1 MIKIGDLAK
10 ICNVST
16 QTLRYYDSEGILKAD
31 IIDSS
36 SGYRFYS
43 LDAIEKYKKIIY
55 CLSLYDFVHEYVHIV
70 MENNT
75 ELVYVPAEIF
85 REGFAQ
91 YVSLNFFD
99 NISESSYSF
108 FKEPPISKN
117 SNEAE
122 HNQISKLLTD
132 NDLEYNAKNYTKAFV
147 YLYSRNYDL
156 SELDT
161 SSDFYNYYVGYLLT
175 EYCVNELGGLN
186 RFISVYYDSIT
197 IEETYGKTLYEIINK
212 ACDNNEKLFK

>member
-1 MIKIGDLAK
+1 
-10 ICNVST
+10 
-16 QTLRYYDSEGILKAD
+16 
-31 IIDSS
+31 
-36 SGYRFYS
+36 
-43 LDAIEKYKKIIY
+43 
-55 CLSLYDFVHEYVHIV
+55 
-70 MENNT
+70 
-75 ELVYVPAEIF
+75 
-85 REGFAQ
+85 
-91 YVSLNFFD
+91 LNFFD